1 MRPTPA
7 QLERV
12 AETLVK
18 RLVAA
23 QVLELDVPEAAVQQK
38 FVAILTANVNEE
50 AQIEK
55 LAEVEAQKLVRQGA
69 PGVRREDLD
78 LRRVEQLMKQK
89 IAKDRG
95 FAL

>member
-12 AETLVK
+12 AEALVK

-23 QVLELDVPEAAVQQK
+23 QVLELDVPEPAVQQK
-38 FVAILTANVNEE
+38 FATLLAANFAEE
-50 AQIEK
+50 AEIEN
-55 LAEVEAQKLVRQGA
+55 LAQVEAQKLVRQGA

>member
-1 MRPTPA
+1 MRPTAA

-12 AETLVK
+12 AEALVK

-23 QVLELDVPEAAVQQK
+23 QVLELDAPEAAVQKK
-38 FVAILTANVNEE
+38 FASLLSANFTEE
-50 AQIEK
+50 AEIEQV
-55 LAEVEAQKLVRQGA
+55 AQVEAQKLVRQGA